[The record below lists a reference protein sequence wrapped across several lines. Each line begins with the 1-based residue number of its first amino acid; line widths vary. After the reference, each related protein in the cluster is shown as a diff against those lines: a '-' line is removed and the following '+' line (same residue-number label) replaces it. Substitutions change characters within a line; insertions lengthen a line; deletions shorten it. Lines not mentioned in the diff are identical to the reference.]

1 MKMCSGCCEL
11 IAELAGRC
19 KYCGEPQPAL
29 VLERE
34 ALEKAVLGLNQLLK
48 TGNKQAAARQAHQL
62 RQRIA
67 RAANA
72 EEFGEQRA
80 QIEQLIDQL
89 GIPPR
94 LQKTDPYLLWL
105 KVLAALLVFQLLVPW
120 LPREEVLPRWEYRIE
135 SVSDYSFDSELEQLG
150 SGGWELVFA
159 RRATGSDRE
168 ALYEMIFKR
177 PLRKSE

>member
-48 TGNKQAAARQAHQL
+48 TGKKKAAAREAQEL
-62 RQRIA
+62 KQRIVK
-67 RAANA
+67 AANA
-72 EEFGEQRA
+72 EEFAEQRA
-80 QIEQLIDQL
+80 QIEQLIAQL
-89 GIPPR
+89 GVTPPLEQR
-94 LQKTDPYLLWL
+94 NPTLLWL
-105 KVLAALLVFQLLVPW
+105 KVLAALLVFQLLLPW
-120 LPREEVLPRWEYRIE
+120 LPRNEAPRQWEYRIA
-135 SVSDYSFDSELEQLG
+135 SVSDYSFDTELEQLG

>member
-34 ALEKAVLGLNQLLK
+34 ALEKAVLSLNQLLK

-72 EEFGEQRA
+72 ECAFGNC
-80 QIEQLIDQL
+80 
-89 GIPPR
+89 
-94 LQKTDPYLLWL
+94 T
-105 KVLAALLVFQLLVPW
+105 
-120 LPREEVLPRWEYRIE
+120 
-135 SVSDYSFDSELEQLG
+135 
-150 SGGWELVFA
+150 
-159 RRATGSDRE
+159 
-168 ALYEMIFKR
+168 
-177 PLRKSE
+177 